1 MNILVVGN
9 DEDDVAWLGAWF
21 RAPDATGEQRREQRE
36 TREGSSLPLCRS
48 RSAHQTRHECFQG
61 LTHASL
67 QLQLGFVSCSE
78 EDGLFEVCSPGKTA
92 VSLRKW
98 CRRLVIIWSD
108 GEWEEWRQR
117 TPCTAWLHATILL
130 MQFGGFPTLSNLIW
144 TRSCLNYCLI
154 LYYINLTNLTNL
166 PDLMLETV

>member
-9 DEDDVAWLGAWF
+9 DEDDVARLGAWF

-36 TREGSSLPLCRS
+36 TREVSSLPLCRS

-61 LTHASL
+61 AGPAPVLTHASV

-78 EDGLFEVCSPGKTA
+78 EDGLFEVCSPGETA

-98 CRRLVIIWSD
+98 CRRLVII
-108 GEWEEWRQR
+108 
-117 TPCTAWLHATILL
+117 
-130 MQFGGFPTLSNLIW
+130 
-144 TRSCLNYCLI
+144 
-154 LYYINLTNLTNL
+154 
-166 PDLMLETV
+166 